1 MSIVKLAGIKKLFGG
16 SALTRAEQKQL
27 AKEVLLMTL
36 ARATASDSNIKSVE
50 VAKVR
55 EVLQSRTGEKFTAAN
70 VRVAANSR
78 LYEKAPFERYLHKC
92 SRKLTAKDRTETLS
106 AVLEVIHADDRV
118 SDYEVTFFN
127 HVARALEL
135 TPAQIAGLSA
145 D

>member
-1 MSIVKLAGIKKLFGG
+1 MSTVKLSGIKKLFGG
-16 SALTRAEQKQL
+16 SALSRAEQKLL

-36 ARATASDSNIKSVE
+36 ARATASDTNIKSVE
-50 VAKVR
+50 VTKVR
-55 EVLQSRTGEKFTAAN
+55 QVLLERTGEKFTTAN

-78 LYEKAPFERYLHKC
+78 LYEQAPFERYLHKC
-92 SRKLTAKDRTETLS
+92 SRKLSAKDRKNTLD
-106 AVLEVIHADDRV
+106 ALLEVIHADDRV

-135 TPAQIAGLSA
+135 TPAQIIGLSA

>member
-1 MSIVKLAGIKKLFGG
+1 MSLVKLAQIKKLFGG
-16 SALTRAEQKQL
+16 SSLTRPEQKQL
-27 AKEVLLMTL
+27 AKEVMLMTL
-36 ARATASDSNIKSVE
+36 ARATSADSNIKAVE
-50 VAKVR
+50 VDKVR
-55 EVLQSRTGEKFTAAN
+55 AVLKERTGEKFTAAN

-92 SRKLTAKDRTETLS
+92 SRKLTAADRKATLD
-106 AVLEVIHADDRV
+106 ALLEVIRADDRV

-127 HVARALEL
+127 HVAGALEL